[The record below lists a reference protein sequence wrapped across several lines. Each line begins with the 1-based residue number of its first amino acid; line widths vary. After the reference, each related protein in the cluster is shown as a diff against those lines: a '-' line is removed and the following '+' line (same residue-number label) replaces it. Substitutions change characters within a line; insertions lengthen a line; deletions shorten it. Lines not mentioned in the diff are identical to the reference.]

1 MATKT
6 ATPTEV
12 EVTAS
17 TPLTEI
23 VKRPDSITL
32 FGHASQVLEEYAAHA
47 RNGYHLFPGVT
58 PQFFQHTGTMSLLL
72 ALGDPLPLASQRAA
86 ESMAAAQKQ
95 EAAEFSRRVT
105 VEAQRIAAEN
115 AKAELE
121 AKVAAAQAVA
131 DAQVARIR
139 SDADAAIARIVANV

>member
-1 MATKT
+1 MAANK
-6 ATPTEV
+6 AAPV
-12 EVTAS
+12 EVTES
-17 TPLTEI
+17 TPLAEI

-58 PQFFQHTGTMSLLL
+58 PQFFQHTGTMSILL

-95 EAAEFSRRVT
+95 EAAEFDRRVQEESKRLAAQKAQRDL
-105 VEAQRIAAEN
+105 EAQ
-115 AKAELE
+115 
-121 AKVAAAQAVA
+121 VAAAQAVA
-131 DAQVARIR
+131 DAQVAKIR
-139 SDADAAIARIVANV
+139 ADAEAAIARITATV

>member
-17 TPLTEI
+17 TPLAEI

-32 FGHASQVLEEYAAHA
+32 FGHTHQVLEEYAAHA

-58 PQFFQHTGTMSLLL
+58 PQYYQHTGMMSILL
-72 ALGDPLPLASQRAA
+72 ALGDPLPLARQRAA
-86 ESMAAAQKQ
+86 ESMAEAQRK

-105 VEAQRIAAEN
+105 EEAQRIAAEN

-139 SDADAAIARIVANV
+139 ADADAAIARIVANV